1 MVNMV
6 QSIVFNV
13 FFMETS
19 CQKKQVLVDE
29 KKLVLFPLLYH
40 IGTFPANNMCISPT
54 FTATS
59 LAVSSTRFLF
69 KKTLGFQQAL

>member
-1 MVNMV
+1 
-6 QSIVFNV
+6 
-13 FFMETS
+13 METS

-29 KKLVLFPLLYH
+29 KKMVLFPLLYH

-59 LAVSSTRFLF
+59 LAVSSTRFVF